1 MTTTMLG
8 EAEVMPGLGPAPLL
22 QRKSAVE
29 SRWTRTV
36 PTSREKTFRECPFLS
51 PGEMEVAPV
60 CYFYRYAGPGESK
73 HPRAVESKSGIY
85 HFLVVEIP
93 LGLQHRKSRNPRLS
107 RQNFIGQPIAG
118 MKYDIGE
125 VGFQRAQQAQ
135 ESLGISCGGFLLR
148 ILNFGIFVADF
159 ATSSADNGES
169 S

>member
-1 MTTTMLG
+1 MLYVRSK
-8 EAEVMPGLGPAPLL
+8 EVCHQRPLL
-22 QRKSAVE
+22 QV
-29 SRWTRTV
+29 TD
-36 PTSREKTFRECPFLS
+36 PLS
-51 PGEMEVAPV
+51 PRTQSLMHMDIRMPTVFNIYRYLTGIYHSPV
-60 CYFYRYAGPGESK
+60 FNIYRYAGPGESK

-135 ESLGISCGGFLLR
+135 EILGISCGGFLLQ
-148 ILNFGIFVADF
+148 ILNFWHFCGGLCHIKRRPR
-159 ATSSADNGES
+159 
-169 S
+169 